1 MKRFI
6 IFLFVLILLGGA
18 GFGIYWFLFRDKT
31 DGGNLTNKEVLF
43 AIQSVLEDQGV
54 DLNTIVENYNKVDF
68 APASNMMVYAEEAN
82 KLEDEFAS
90 LLTENQTFEYDNSNF
105 AKFSNAVVEAYKA
118 IYNNV
123 FNNMKFKQNVWYET
137 ENGKISV
144 YSDDKENINIYAFLS
159 EDYYEIKIDFNFRN
173 QNNIYSYETKILKQ
187 GETQNYEYLYFNR
200 NAENALSFYDVKFV
214 STEKYLGDEEEI
226 SLTFEDIKIFKK
238 LAEGYAG
245 LIELSDEQKTEVLN
259 YTLKT
264 LNTNFKNF
272 ENFKDKQ
279 AEKLN

>member
-18 GFGIYWFLFRDKT
+18 GFGIYWFLFRDKS

-144 YSDDKENINIYAFLS
+144 YSDEEENINIYAFLS

-187 GETQNYEYLYFNR
+187 GETQNYEYLYFDR
-200 NAENALSFYDVKFV
+200 NAENALSFDDVKFT

>member
-18 GFGIYWFLFRDKT
+18 GFGIYWFLFRDRT

-82 KLEDEFAS
+82 KLEDEFVS

-105 AKFSNAVVEAYKA
+105 AKFSNVVVEAYKA

-123 FNNMKFKQNVWYET
+123 FNNMKFKQNVWYEI
-137 ENGKISV
+137 ENGKFNV
-144 YSDDKENINIYAFLS
+144 YSDEEENIIIYAFLN

-173 QNNIYSYETKILKQ
+173 QINIYSYETKILKQ

-200 NAENALSFYDVKFV
+200 NEENALSFDDVKFA

-238 LAEGYAG
+238 LAEGYAAAV
-245 LIELSDEQKTEVLN
+245 ELSDEQKTEVLN

>member
-43 AIQSVLEDQGV
+43 ALQSVLEDQGV

-105 AKFSNAVVEAYKA
+105 EKFSNAVVEAYKA

-144 YSDDKENINIYAFLS
+144 YSDEEENIIIYAFLN
-159 EDYYEIKIDFNFRN
+159 EVYYEIKIDFNFRN

-200 NAENALSFYDVKFV
+200 NAENALSFDDVKFA

>member
-18 GFGIYWFLFRDKT
+18 GFGIYWFLFRDRT
-31 DGGNLTNKEVLF
+31 DGGNLTNQEVLF

-54 DLNTIVENYNKVDF
+54 DLNTIVENYNKVNF

-90 LLTENQTFEYDNSNF
+90 LLTENQTFEYDSSNF
-105 AKFSNAVVEAYKA
+105 AKFSNVVIEAYKA

-123 FNNMKFKQNVWYET
+123 FNNMKFKQNVWYEI
-137 ENGKISV
+137 ENGKLNV
-144 YSDDKENINIYAFLS
+144 YSDEEENIIIYAFLN

-173 QNNIYSYETKILKQ
+173 QINIYSYETKILKQ

-200 NAENALSFYDVKFV
+200 NAENVLSFNDVKF
-214 STEKYLGDEEEI
+214 SSQQEYLGDEEETT
-226 SLTFEDIKIFKK
+226 LTFEDIKILKK
-238 LAEGYAG
+238 LAEGYAAVV
-245 LIELSDEQKTEVLN
+245 ELSDEQKTEVLN
-259 YTLKT
+259 YTLKN
-264 LNTNFKNF
+264 LKTNFKNF